1 MWLASAHLWSKL
13 TSVTAQRSSR
23 WGGATAGVY
32 AGQAVAPG
40 MKTCP
45 CRWIRP
51 TASPRSR
58 KWPRPLAVS
67 PPRRP
72 GSRWSACARPASVGR
87 ADGTPRGSSRS
98 PDSSTPPS
106 APAARTRPVHP
117 VPRRRRGRPLL
128 RQRLRPR
135 DRASP
140 PLPAPATARTTSAA
154 AVPTPTP
161 KSSRASRTQFPGSPP
176 SWHRARPPDTPPTST
191 WTSGNCTTTQVSS
204 PDTAPIAASK
214 STWHGFV
221 KAMSASPDGL
231 STRVRAL
238 ISGCLRMGPCRD

>member
-140 PLPAPATARTTSAA
+140 PLPAQRQHVQHRRRPCLHRRRSRREHHERSSRVHHRAGTGQDRRIPRRPLHGPQATAR
-154 AVPTPTP
+154 
-161 KSSRASRTQFPGSPP
+161 RHRFPAQIQP
-176 SWHRARPPDTPPTST
+176 R
-191 WTSGNCTTTQVSS
+191 
-204 PDTAPIAASK
+204 
-214 STWHGFV
+214 
-221 KAMSASPDGL
+221 
-231 STRVRAL
+231 
-238 ISGCLRMGPCRD
+238 